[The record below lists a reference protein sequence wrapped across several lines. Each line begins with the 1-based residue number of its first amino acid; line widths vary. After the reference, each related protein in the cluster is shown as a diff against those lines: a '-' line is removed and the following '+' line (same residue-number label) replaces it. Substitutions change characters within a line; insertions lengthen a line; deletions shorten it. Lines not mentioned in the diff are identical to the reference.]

1 MKNKLILFDWGN
13 IVESHLKGYTC
24 YDAFNDIF
32 YKCGYRGDKEIF
44 GSLGKYNI
52 CCIKSIK
59 EFEKVYD
66 EIAKDFNF
74 NKSYNEFIDIYNK
87 VFDKV
92 DYFKDVAYYEVSLKS
107 RCSIGILSDLT
118 VFDKDRLDK
127 QVGLDNYDYVFLS
140 FELGLRKPNIELF
153 KKIQNELP
161 FEPNN
166 ILFIDDRKCNVDAAK
181 EIGWNTLQATGLEL
195 DKIKD
200 KCEEFLNN

>member
-13 IVESHLKGYTC
+13 IVEAHTTGFSC
-24 YDAFNDIF
+24 YKAFNEIF
-32 YKCGYRGDKEIF
+32 YECGYRGDKEIF

-59 EFEKVYD
+59 EFEKVYN

-92 DYFKDVAYYEVSLKS
+92 DYFKDVANYEVSLKN

-140 FELGLRKPNIELF
+140 YEYGTNKYHIEYFEQ
-153 KKIQNELP
+153 IQKELP
-161 FEPNN
+161 FESSN
-166 ILFIDDRKCNVDAAK
+166 ILFVDDRQDNCDKAAS
-181 EIGWNTLQATGLEL
+181 IGWNVCCATGLEI
-195 DKIKD
+195 DKIKAA
-200 KCEEFLNN
+200 CEEFLSR

>member
-32 YKCGYRGDKEIF
+32 YECGYRGDKEIF

-52 CCIKSIK
+52 CCINSIK
-59 EFEKVYD
+59 EFEKVYN

-74 NKSYNEFIDIYNK
+74 NKTYNEFIDIYNK
-87 VFDKV
+87 
-92 DYFKDVAYYEVSLKS
+92 
-107 RCSIGILSDLT
+107 

-161 FEPNN
+161 FDPGD

-195 DKIKD
+195 DKIKN